1 MAKTIKMPQT
11 PKPKAPEL
19 GQKKRSGQLLSSFL
33 RAIAQEKDEN
43 GVSNAEAMA
52 RLIWKKSLGYKE
64 KIEVDGEEVEVIHDP
79 EVKMIELCYNRM
91 EGKIAN
97 AEENQQRTQTLPEKV
112 SEMNKDRLNKLASK

>member
-33 RAIAQEKDEN
+33 RAIAQEKDKN

-79 EVKMIELCYNRM
+79 EVK
-91 EGKIAN
+91 
-97 AEENQQRTQTLPEKV
+97 QQRTQTLPEKV